1 MSKKFYRDVKLI
13 RFCKKCGVEYRP
25 PRFSFFA
32 RLRLCWKCRRPY
44 YAKWYKES
52 YLPWLKRQTPERI
65 AEILKGRQVA
75 WRAWV
80 EANKDRRR
88 AQALAS
94 YHKNKAKHKGRPH
107 RATKKTAS

>member
-1 MSKKFYRDVKLI
+1 MSKHYYRDIKLI

-25 PRFSFFA
+25 SRFSFFA

-44 YAKWYKES
+44 YAKWYKDVF
-52 YLPWLKRQTPERI
+52 LPWWKAQTPERRQ
-65 AEILKGRQVA
+65 EIKAQRQET

-80 EANKDRRR
+80 EENKGRRR

-94 YHKNKAKHKGRPH
+94 YHLNKGK
-107 RATKKTAS
+107 